1 MYLCTIMWLSPQ
13 DGDTMV
19 HRICKEILGMM
30 GYQPPPQD
38 SLFHYHV
45 YLEDRVRIDHPL
57 RKVREIID
65 FDFIY
70 GEVKDV
76 YGTTG
81 NVSVPPPVI
90 LKLMF
95 LLLFY
100 NVRSERELME
110 TLPERLD
117 WLWFL
122 GYGLDSSIPNHSV
135 LSKARKRW
143 GENVFKGFFER
154 IVVQCVENRL
164 VDGEKVFMDASLIDA
179 HASSNSVVKTDALK
193 RYLNEGYR
201 ELGRRLDEVHVS
213 EKSGVNGRHVSAT
226 DPDASIVRYA
236 GGKSKLRYKTHRS
249 IDALDEVI
257 TAVETTTGAVSEASR
272 MASLVDIHTVNTG
285 IQPKAVVA
293 DSQYG
298 TIENL
303 LICHDRNLR
312 PHMPTVHARNKHTG
326 SRKDIYPEEAFVYD
340 ESSDTYRC
348 PAGKKLTR
356 RAYHSHRH
364 TTEYM
369 AKKKDCGA
377 CKLKSRCTRDNSGR
391 SVQRAIRK
399 EDLDAMLAITKS
411 PEARQDLRTRQHC
424 MERSYARSTRYGFDR
439 ARWRGLWKVAIQEY
453 LVCTIQNIETLIRRT
468 ERPVKAV
475 LSLSPIYAEG
485 PRSENPQ
492 LKSLKTVS
500 QNKVTLCKAVSPVFT
515 GANRYSIFQKA

>member
-13 DGDTMV
+13 DGDTIV

-201 ELGRRLDEVHVS
+201 ELDRRLDEVHVS

>member
-1 MYLCTIMWLSPQ
+1 
-13 DGDTMV
+13 
-19 HRICKEILGMM
+19 MM
-30 GYQPPPQD
+30 GYQPPPQE

-45 YLEDRVRIDHPL
+45 YLEDRVRADHPL
-57 RKVREIID
+57 RKVKEVVD

-70 GEVKDV
+70 AEVKDV

-143 GENVFKGFFER
+143 GESVFRQFFER

-179 HASSNSVVKTDALK
+179 HASNGSVINTGALK
-193 RYLNEGYR
+193 RYLNEGYQ
-201 ELGRRLDEVHVS
+201 ELERRLDEANVS
-213 EKSGVNGRHVSAT
+213 ERSGANGRHISTT
-226 DPDASIVRYA
+226 DPDASVVRYA
-236 GGKSKLRYKTHRS
+236 GGKSRLRYKTHRS
-249 IDALDEVI
+249 IDALHEVI

-272 MASLVDIHTVNTG
+272 LASLVDAHTTNTG
-285 IQPKAVVA
+285 IQPEAVVA

-298 TIENL
+298 AIENL

-326 SRKDIYPEEAFVYD
+326 SRKDIYPEEAFVYE
-340 ESSDTYRC
+340 ESNDTYRC
-348 PAGKKLTR
+348 PAGKTLTR

-369 AKKKDCGA
+369 AKKKDCKA
-377 CKLKSRCTRDNSGR
+377 CELKDRCTRDNSGR

-399 EDLDAMLAITKS
+399 DDLDAMYAITKS
-411 PEARQDLRTRQHC
+411 PEARRDLRTRQHC

-453 LVCTIQNIETLIRRT
+453 LICTIQNIQTLIRHIG
-468 ERPVKAV
+468 RPVKAI
-475 LSLSPIYAEG
+475 LCLAPIYD
-485 PRSENPQ
+485 
-492 LKSLKTVS
+492 LKAMGYKCAMEFSIGKT
-500 QNKVTLCKAVSPVFT
+500 A
-515 GANRYSIFQKA
+515 